1 VPEDIALFIDFENIR
16 YSMLNIQRR
25 EPDPQELIA
34 VARRYG
40 TVMVA
45 RAYADWSRQP
55 EPFKGSLTAAMID
68 RVDCPAKQRD
78 RIRMGTNHYAA
89 GIPGSSSVPGYP
101 EQGSFARPWSSTITG
116 NSGPLP
122 ALNPQASTNG
132 WYTEQ
137 EPPPLQSELDES
149 ILPADDAVSEETYA
163 NTDFSQRDAF
173 RQNLPYQNPYGQSTP
188 TGPLAQS
195 NTGPLGYPVP
205 YQHTGT
211 TGHLPAVSSNNSA
224 GMQQST
230 STVIQ
235 STVDLNML
243 MDIIETVFDR
253 PTISTFVLMTGDK
266 DFTRI
271 SARLKLRLNKT
282 VIVVGIPGT
291 VSRDLISSANQ
302 FVPLVPNGV
311 TGNTGA
317 LPTINANGAYAS
329 PSSGNTGAFP
339 SLGNTNSMNAI
350 SAANPGSTGN
360 TGAMPAVTYPGA
372 AQPAY
377 QFQNLYGANLPPSPP
392 IDILDPQFLQ
402 FLDYI
407 DRNWSWRTII
417 GVSNFIGDP
426 VNPKNRF
433 RGRLT
438 RESARELLNS
448 CIQQGILL
456 LQTDQ
461 TGAEDLRLNRMHPGV
476 DEVLK
481 QFVR

>member
-1 VPEDIALFIDFENIR
+1 LACAVSLYAREEKIVPEDIALFIDFENIR

-78 RIRMGTNHYAA
+78 RIRMGTVHYA
-89 GIPGSSSVPGYP
+89 GNTPSGSLGYTTESGTYP
-101 EQGSFARPWSSTITG
+101 SRSWSSGSTG

-122 ALNPQASTNG
+122 ALTPQNVANG
-132 WYTEQ
+132 WPSYQDQ
-137 EPPPLQSELDES
+137 EAALPLQNDPDES
-149 ILPADDAVSEETYA
+149 LLPADEPEPDEGYDTADYQ
-163 NTDFSQRDAF
+163 QREAS
-173 RQNLPYQNPYGQSTP
+173 RQSLPYQNPSGPLGQS
-188 TGPLAQS
+188 S
-195 NTGPLGYPVP
+195 TGPLGYSNA
-205 YQHTGT
+205 QHTGN
-211 TGHLPAVSSNNSA
+211 TGHMPAINAGSSNTIV
-224 GMQQST
+224 QST
-230 STVIQ
+230 VVQ

-302 FVPLVPNGV
+302 FVPLVPGGS
-311 TGNTGA
+311 TGG
-317 LPTINANGAYAS
+317 LGMPT
-329 PSSGNTGAFP
+329 SSGIGPMA
-339 SLGNTNSMNAI
+339 
-350 SAANPGSTGN
+350 STGN
-360 TGAMPAVTYPGA
+360 TGAMPAISSYGA
-372 AQPAY
+372 AGTTNPQL
-377 QFQNLYGANLPPSPP
+377 QSYGSATPPM
-392 IDILDPQFLQ
+392 DVLDPQFLQ

-438 RESARELLNS
+438 RDSARELLNT
-448 CIQQGILL
+448 CIQQNILL
-456 LQTDQ
+456 VHTDPS
-461 TGAEDLRLNRMHPGV
+461 GAEDLRLNRSHPGV
-476 DEVLK
+476 DEVIK

>member
-1 VPEDIALFIDFENIR
+1 MPEDIALFIDFENIR

-78 RIRMGTNHYAA
+78 RIRMGTIHYATGNTPTGSLGSPNA
-89 GIPGSSSVPGYP
+89 NYVAEQGTGAYPRQWPSSVTGSSGSLPAIQPPGVSNGWTTDQDATLPLAHDLDDDNLLP
-101 EQGSFARPWSSTITG
+101 EDEQS
-116 NSGPLP
+116 NEEDYSGPDY
-122 ALNPQASTNG
+122 Q
-132 WYTEQ
+132 Q
-137 EPPPLQSELDES
+137 REP
-149 ILPADDAVSEETYA
+149 Y
-163 NTDFSQRDAF
+163 
-173 RQNLPYQNPYGQSTP
+173 RQQFPYQNAYGQSSP
-188 TGPLAQS
+188 TGPLGQS

-205 YQHTGT
+205 TNQHAGN
-211 TGHLPAVSSNNSA
+211 TGHMPAVNQGNSTIV
-224 GMQQST
+224 QST
-230 STVIQ
+230 VVQ

-302 FVPLVPNGV
+302 FVPLVPGGV

-317 LPTINANGAYAS
+317 LPISGIVQMS
-329 PSSGNTGAFP
+329 PSSGT
-339 SLGNTNSMNAI
+339 LGS
-350 SAANPGSTGN
+350 STGP
-360 TGAMPAVTYPGA
+360 MPAVNFANTAP
-372 AQPAY
+372 
-377 QFQNLYGANLPPSPP
+377 QFQLPYGNPP
-392 IDILDPQFLQ
+392 IDVLDPPFVQ

-407 DRNWSWRTII
+407 DRSWSWRTII

-438 RESARELLNS
+438 RESARELLNK
-448 CIQQGILL
+448 CVQQNILIV
-456 LQTDQ
+456 QTDS

>member
-1 VPEDIALFIDFENIR
+1 VPEEIALFIDFENIR

-45 RAYADWSRQP
+45 RAYSDWSRQP

-78 RIRMGTNHYAA
+78 RIRMGTVHYSGNQPTGAL
-89 GIPGSSSVPGYP
+89 GTPMLVS
-101 EQGSFARPWSSTITG
+101 EQGTG
-116 NSGPLP
+116 SLAPTPFQREWPSGPLSNSGPLP
-122 ALNPQASTNG
+122 AIPPQGIGNEWGSYQDTPETGQPEIDENPL
-132 WYTEQ
+132 
-137 EPPPLQSELDES
+137 PLPEDETLTDEGYQ
-149 ILPADDAVSEETYA
+149 LPDYQ
-163 NTDFSQRDAF
+163 QRDLS
-173 RQNLPYQNPYGQSTP
+173 RQNAPYQNPYGQSAP
-188 TGPLAQS
+188 TGPLGFS
-195 NTGPLGYPVP
+195 SSTGPLRYNTSTPV
-205 YQHTGT
+205 
-211 TGHLPAVSSNNSA
+211 
-224 GMQQST
+224 QST
-230 STVIQ
+230 GNTGQMPAINASGSNTIVQSTVVQ

-302 FVPLVPNGV
+302 FVPLVPGGSPVAVGV
-311 TGNTGA
+311 GDSGFGSMSMTGNTG
-317 LPTINANGAYAS
+317 
-329 PSSGNTGAFP
+329 
-339 SLGNTNSMNAI
+339 SMAAI
-350 SAANPGSTGN
+350 SI
-360 TGAMPAVTYPGA
+360 GAPTSQL
-372 AQPAY
+372 QPFPMDA
-377 QFQNLYGANLPPSPP
+377 
-392 IDILDPQFLQ
+392 LDPQLLQ

-448 CIQQGILL
+448 CIQQGILIV
-456 LQTDQ
+456 QTDP
-461 TGAEDLRLNRMHPGV
+461 TGAEDLRLNRAHPGV

>member
-1 VPEDIALFIDFENIR
+1 MSEEIALFIDFENIR

-78 RIRMGTNHYAA
+78 RIRMGTVHYTSGNMPTGAL
-89 GIPGSSSVPGYP
+89 GPSMMVS
-101 EQGSFARPWSSTITG
+101 EQGTSSFAPAPYQRQWPTG
-116 NSGPLP
+116 PLSNSGPLP
-122 ALNPQASTNG
+122 AIPPQGGSNEWSAYQDASEPGQSGIEENLLPEDETL
-132 WYTEQ
+132 TEEGYQ
-137 EPPPLQSELDES
+137 
-149 ILPADDAVSEETYA
+149 LPEYQ
-163 NTDFSQRDAF
+163 QRDTS
-173 RQNLPYQNPYGQSTP
+173 RQNAPYQNHYGQSAP
-188 TGPLAQS
+188 TGPLGLS
-195 NTGPLGYPVP
+195 SSTGPLGYTTSVP
-205 YQHTGT
+205 GQSTGN
-211 TGHLPAVSSNNSA
+211 TGHMPAVNASGSSTIV
-224 GMQQST
+224 QST
-230 STVIQ
+230 VVQ

-302 FVPLVPNGV
+302 FVPLVPGGSPV
-311 TGNTGA
+311 PAGQMGESGFGPMTTTGNTGGMPA
-317 LPTINANGAYAS
+317 I
-329 PSSGNTGAFP
+329 
-339 SLGNTNSMNAI
+339 SLGT
-350 SAANPGSTGN
+350 P
-360 TGAMPAVTYPGA
+360 A
-372 AQPAY
+372 AQY
-377 QFQNLYGANLPPSPP
+377 QLYPM
-392 IDILDPQFLQ
+392 DVFDPQFLQ

-438 RESARELLNS
+438 RESARELLNT
-448 CIQQGILL
+448 CIQQGILI
-456 LQTDQ
+456 LQTDP
-461 TGAEDLRLNRMHPGV
+461 TGAEDLRLNRSHPGV

>member
-78 RIRMGTNHYAA
+78 RIRMGTGHYPSIGTPTGAL
-89 GIPGSSSVPGYP
+89 GNPGYGSDPGSSGNFPAGGYP
-101 EQGSFARPWSSTITG
+101 RQWAPGSSG

-122 ALNPQASTNG
+122 AIQPQHTSNG
-132 WYTEQ
+132 WSPYQDTTA
-137 EPPPLQSELDES
+137 SNSLDENY
-149 ILPADDAVSEETYA
+149 LPPEESSEDSYNSPDFDQQGTSQSNSHYP
-163 NTDFSQRDAF
+163 NTFS
-173 RQNLPYQNPYGQSTP
+173 QSTP
-188 TGPLAQS
+188 TGPLG
-195 NTGPLGYPVP
+195 NYTGPLGYANG
-205 YQHTGT
+205 QSTGN
-211 TGHLPAVSSNNSA
+211 TGHLPAVNASGSNTIV
-224 GMQQST
+224 QST
-230 STVIQ
+230 VVQ

-291 VSRDLISSANQ
+291 VSRDLISSASQ
-302 FVPLVPNGV
+302 FVPLVPGGSSS
-311 TGNTGA
+311 TTSA
-317 LPTINANGAYAS
+317 LPAVTAPTNNG
-329 PSSGNTGAFP
+329 SGIG
-339 SLGNTNSMNAI
+339 SMGT
-350 SAANPGSTGN
+350 SGN
-360 TGAMPAVTYPGA
+360 TGAMPAISYS
-372 AQPAY
+372 
-377 QFQNLYGANLPPSPP
+377 GANAQYPPYVGGTPP
-392 IDILDPQFLQ
+392 MDVLDPQFLQ

-426 VNPKNRF
+426 INPKNRF

-438 RESARELLNS
+438 RDSARELLNL
-448 CIQQGILL
+448 CVQQNILVV
-456 LQTDQ
+456 QTDS
-461 TGAEDLRLNRMHPGV
+461 TGAEDLRLNRSHPGV
-476 DEVLK
+476 EDILK

>member
-1 VPEDIALFIDFENIR
+1 MPEDIALFIDFENIR

-78 RIRMGTNHYAA
+78 RIRMGTVHYPPS
-89 GIPGSSSVPGYP
+89 GTPTGTLGSPGTPIDQAYTSGVY
-101 EQGSFARPWSSTITG
+101 QRPWSGGVTG

-122 ALNPQASTNG
+122 AINPQSAHNDWPS
-132 WYTEQ
+132 YQ
-137 EPPPLQSELDES
+137 EAEDTALPLQSDLDENL
-149 ILPADDAVSEETYA
+149 LPSDESTPSDHENYAADY
-163 NTDFSQRDAF
+163 SQREVP
-173 RQNLPYQNPYGQSTP
+173 RQTPAYQSYGQSP
-188 TGPLAQS
+188 TGPLGQS
-195 NTGPLGYPVP
+195 NTGPLGYPGSSTGQLG
-205 YQHTGT
+205 QHTGN
-211 TGHLPAVSSNNSA
+211 TGHLPAVNA
-224 GMQQST
+224 GGTSTIVQST
-230 STVIQ
+230 VVQ

-291 VSRDLISSANQ
+291 VSRDLISSASQ
-302 FVPLVPNGV
+302 FVPLVPGGAPIS

-317 LPTINANGAYAS
+317 LPAINANGGFNQA
-329 PSSGNTGAFP
+329 SSGT
-339 SLGNTNSMNAI
+339 
-350 SAANPGSTGN
+350 
-360 TGAMPAVTYPGA
+360 TGAMPAVSYGGAPQYPG
-372 AQPAY
+372 Y
-377 QFQNLYGANLPPSPP
+377 NTPPM
-392 IDILDPQFLQ
+392 DVLDPQFLQ

-448 CIQQGILL
+448 CIQQSILL
-456 LQTDQ
+456 VQTDQ
-461 TGAEDLRLNRMHPGV
+461 SGAEDLRLNRAHPGV

>member
-1 VPEDIALFIDFENIR
+1 MYLNNHDNLGLRSSSLREEKNVPEDIALFIDFENIR

-78 RIRMGTNHYAA
+78 RIRMSTHY
-89 GIPGSSSVPGYP
+89 GPPGQTPTGALPAPGYGA
-101 EQGSFARPWSSTITG
+101 EQNTGSFPASTYG
-116 NSGPLP
+116 RSWNSPSNSGPLP
-122 ALNPQASTNG
+122 SIQHQQGDNG
-132 WYTEQ
+132 WSSYHESPESDEPDEQ
-137 EPPPLQSELDES
+137 YVPPAELPSESSYE
-149 ILPADDAVSEETYA
+149 PADYDQQPTRPNY
-163 NTDFSQRDAF
+163 
-173 RQNLPYQNPYGQSTP
+173 YQYPYGQSP
-188 TGPLAQS
+188 SGPLGQNSTGPLS
-195 NTGPLGYPVP
+195 
-205 YQHTGT
+205 YQHSGNTSQ
-211 TGHLPAVSSNNSA
+211 LPAVGNGQNTIV
-224 GMQQST
+224 QST
-230 STVIQ
+230 IVQ

-271 SARLKLRLNKT
+271 CARLKLRLNKT

-291 VSRDLISSANQ
+291 VSRDLVSSANQ
-302 FVPLVPNGV
+302 FVPLVPGGGPPVSIPNSPVGGSYIPSGT
-311 TGNTGA
+311 TG
-317 LPTINANGAYAS
+317 S
-329 PSSGNTGAFP
+329 
-339 SLGNTNSMNAI
+339 
-350 SAANPGSTGN
+350 
-360 TGAMPAVTYPGA
+360 MPAVSFGSPNTGYPPGA
-372 AQPAY
+372 
-377 QFQNLYGANLPPSPP
+377 PP
-392 IDILDPQFLQ
+392 IEVLDPQFLQ

-407 DRNWSWRTII
+407 DRNWSWRTVI

-426 VNPKNRF
+426 LNPKNRF

-448 CIQQGILL
+448 CIQQNILL
-456 LQTDQ
+456 VQTDAS
-461 TGAEDLRLNRMHPGV
+461 GAEDLRLNRSHPGV
-476 DEVLK
+476 DEILK
-481 QFVR
+481 QIVR

>member
-1 VPEDIALFIDFENIR
+1 
-16 YSMLNIQRR
+16 MLNIQRR

-78 RIRMGTNHYAA
+78 RIRMGTVHYS
-89 GIPGSSSVPGYP
+89 GNTPSGSLGYTTESGTYP
-101 EQGSFARPWSSTITG
+101 SRSWSSGSTG

-122 ALNPQASTNG
+122 ALTPQNVTNG
-132 WYTEQ
+132 WPSYQHQ
-137 EPPPLQSELDES
+137 EAALPLQSDIDES
-149 ILPADDAVSEETYA
+149 LLPADEPEPEEGYDTADYQ
-163 NTDFSQRDAF
+163 QREAS
-173 RQNLPYQNPYGQSTP
+173 RQSLPYQNPYGQSTP
-188 TGPLAQS
+188 SGPLGQS
-195 NTGPLGYPVP
+195 STGPLGYSNA
-205 YQHTGT
+205 QHTGN
-211 TGHLPAVSSNNSA
+211 TGHMPAINPGSSNTIV
-224 GMQQST
+224 QST
-230 STVIQ
+230 VVQ

-302 FVPLVPNGV
+302 FVPLIPGC
-311 TGNTGA
+311 TAGGTSFPSNTSGG
-317 LPTINANGAYAS
+317 PGQM
-329 PSSGNTGAFP
+329 SSGNTGP
-339 SLGNTNSMNAI
+339 MPAI
-350 SAANPGSTGN
+350 SYSASPSASNSQLPTYGN
-360 TGAMPAVTYPGA
+360 GT
-372 AQPAY
+372 
-377 QFQNLYGANLPPSPP
+377 PPM
-392 IDILDPQFLQ
+392 DVLDPQFLQ

-417 GVSNFIGDP
+417 VVSNFIGDP

-433 RGRLT
+433 RVRLT

-448 CIQQGILL
+448 CVQQSILL
-456 LQTDQ
+456 VHTDV
-461 TGAEDLRLNRMHPGV
+461 TGAEDLRLNRAHPGV

>member
-78 RIRMGTNHYAA
+78 RIRMGTVHYP
-89 GIPGSSSVPGYP
+89 PGGTSTGTLSSETGYSSSY
-101 EQGSFARPWSSTITG
+101 RPWPTG
-116 NSGPLP
+116 PLSNSGPLP
-122 ALNPQASTNG
+122 AINPQQLGNEWSAYPENSPLEPSEPEEEEDPPIED
-132 WYTEQ
+132 EQ
-137 EPPPLQSELDES
+137 LQDEDYDMPDYQQRES
-149 ILPADDAVSEETYA
+149 RQHSAYSSS
-163 NTDFSQRDAF
+163 FSQT
-173 RQNLPYQNPYGQSTP
+173 QP
-188 TGPLAQS
+188 TGPLS
-195 NTGPLGYPVP
+195 LGGGNTGPLGYPPPSPV
-205 YQHTGT
+205 HSTGN
-211 TGHLPAVSSNNSA
+211 TGHMPAVSASGSNTVV
-224 GMQQST
+224 Q

-291 VSRDLISSANQ
+291 VSRDLISSASQ
-302 FVPLVPNGV
+302 FVPLVPGGNPAVAGQPSNGSYGSMSLP
-311 TGNTGA
+311 GNTG
-317 LPTINANGAYAS
+317 
-329 PSSGNTGAFP
+329 
-339 SLGNTNSMNAI
+339 SMPAI
-350 SAANPGSTGN
+350 SLNAP
-360 TGAMPAVTYPGA
+360 PLPFQPYPMDA
-372 AQPAY
+372 
-377 QFQNLYGANLPPSPP
+377 
-392 IDILDPQFLQ
+392 LDPQFLQ

-407 DRNWSWRTII
+407 DRNWSWRTVI

-438 RESARELLNS
+438 RESARELLNL

-456 LQTDQ
+456 LQTDPS
-461 TGAEDLRLNRMHPGV
+461 GAEDLRLNRNHPGV

>member
-78 RIRMGTNHYAA
+78 RIRMGTIHYAS
-89 GIPGSSSVPGYP
+89 GNTPTGMLNNSTNYSS
-101 EQGSFARPWSSTITG
+101 EQGTGAFPASPRQWPSTVTG
-116 NSGPLP
+116 NSGALP
-122 ALNPQASTNG
+122 ALTPSVANNG
-132 WYTEQ
+132 WDADQDTSHPLENDLEENLPLEDEQPTE
-137 EPPPLQSELDES
+137 ESYSMSE
-149 ILPADDAVSEETYA
+149 YQ
-163 NTDFSQRDAF
+163 QRDLY
-173 RQNLPYQNPYGQSTP
+173 RPYQNSYGQSSP
-188 TGPLAQS
+188 TGPLAS
-195 NTGPLGYPVP
+195 STGPLGYPP
-205 YQHTGT
+205 TGNQHTVSGN
-211 TGHLPAVSSNNSA
+211 TGHMPAVNPGGNSTIV
-224 GMQQST
+224 QST
-230 STVIQ
+230 VVQ

-253 PTISTFVLMTGDK
+253 PTITTFVLMTGDK

-302 FVPLVPNGV
+302 FVPLVPGGAGTPMN
-311 TGNTGA
+311 TGTTGA
-317 LPTINANGAYAS
+317 LP
-329 PSSGNTGAFP
+329 
-339 SLGNTNSMNAI
+339 AI
-350 SAANPGSTGN
+350 QPGSYPISSTGT
-360 TGAMPAVTYPGA
+360 TGAMPAINYQGGSS
-372 AQPAY
+372 Q
-377 QFQNLYGANLPPSPP
+377 QFQLPYGTPPM
-392 IDILDPQFLQ
+392 DVLDPQFLQ

-438 RESARELLNS
+438 RESARELLNT

-456 LQTDQ
+456 VQTDS
-461 TGAEDLRLNRMHPGV
+461 TGAEDLRLNRAHPGV

-481 QFVR
+481 LFVR

>member
-1 VPEDIALFIDFENIR
+1 VPEEIALFIDFENIR

-78 RIRMGTNHYAA
+78 RIRMGTVHYSGNQPSGALNTSMFVPDQ
-89 GIPGSSSVPGYP
+89 GTGSLTPTPFQREWPGESP
-101 EQGSFARPWSSTITG
+101 G

-122 ALNPQASTNG
+122 AIPSQEMRNEWGSYQATSEIERPEIDENSLS
-132 WYTEQ
+132 EN
-137 EPPPLQSELDES
+137 EPLTDDGYQ
-149 ILPADDAVSEETYA
+149 LPEYQ
-163 NTDFSQRDAF
+163 QRDLS
-173 RQNLPYQNPYGQSTP
+173 RQNAPYQTPYSQSTP
-188 TGPLAQS
+188 TGPLGFTS
-195 NTGPLGYPVP
+195 STGPLGDN
-205 YQHTGT
+205 
-211 TGHLPAVSSNNSA
+211 SSNPVQPTGNTGQMPAINTS
-224 GMQQST
+224 GSSTIVQST
-230 STVIQ
+230 VVQ

-302 FVPLVPNGV
+302 FVPLVPGGPPV
-311 TGNTGA
+311 AIGIGDSGFGSMSITGNTG
-317 LPTINANGAYAS
+317 
-329 PSSGNTGAFP
+329 
-339 SLGNTNSMNAI
+339 SMAAI
-350 SAANPGSTGN
+350 SMSTP
-360 TGAMPAVTYPGA
+360 TSQLQSYPMDA
-372 AQPAY
+372 
-377 QFQNLYGANLPPSPP
+377 
-392 IDILDPQFLQ
+392 LDPQLLQ

-456 LQTDQ
+456 VQTDP
-461 TGAEDLRLNRMHPGV
+461 TGAEDLRLNRSHPGV

>member
-1 VPEDIALFIDFENIR
+1 MRGEEKIMPEDIALFIDFENIR

-78 RIRMGTNHYAA
+78 RIRVGTIHYS
-89 GIPGSSSVPGYP
+89 GGNQPTGGLGSPGP
-101 EQGSFARPWSSTITG
+101 EQNTGSYQRPWSAGSTGYT
-116 NSGPLP
+116 GPLP
-122 ALNPQASTNG
+122 VISPQGPGNG
-132 WYTEQ
+132 WSSYQ
-137 EPPPLQSELDES
+137 DAPLPLQSEFDENLVS
-149 ILPADDAVSEETYA
+149 ADEPTPDEGFNIA
-163 NTDFSQRDAF
+163 DFQQPESA
-173 RQNLPYQNPYGQSTP
+173 RQNLPYQNTYGQPPTP
-188 TGPLAQS
+188 TGPLGHTG
-195 NTGPLGYPVP
+195 NTGPLAYPGTP
-205 YQHTGT
+205 AGQHTGN
-211 TGHLPAVSSNNSA
+211 TGHMPAISTGSGNTGHMPAITSGGGNTLV
-224 GMQQST
+224 QST
-230 STVIQ
+230 VVQ

-302 FVPLVPNGV
+302 FVPLVPGGSSTVGITSNG
-311 TGNTGA
+311 GFGQM
-317 LPTINANGAYAS
+317 S
-329 PSSGNTGAFP
+329 PS
-339 SLGNTNSMNAI
+339 
-350 SAANPGSTGN
+350 GN
-360 TGAMPAVTYPGA
+360 TGAMPAITGGQSAPSF
-372 AQPAY
+372 
-377 QFQNLYGANLPPSPP
+377 QFQTSGVPMPMDA
-392 IDILDPQFLQ
+392 LDPQFLQ

-407 DRNWSWRTII
+407 DRNWSWRTIV

-438 RESARELLNS
+438 RESARELLNT

-456 LQTDQ
+456 LQTDP
-461 TGAEDLRLNRMHPGV
+461 TGAEDLRLNRLHPGV
-476 DEVLK
+476 DEVLR

>member
-1 VPEDIALFIDFENIR
+1 MPEEIALFIDFENIR

-78 RIRMGTNHYAA
+78 RIRMGTVHYTA
-89 GIPGSSSVPGYP
+89 GSLGSSYVAEQGTGMFPKQWPSSLATSTGSFPAIQPHEASTHWTPDVEESVPSP
-101 EQGSFARPWSSTITG
+101 SLEEIDERLNRI
-116 NSGPLP
+116 GPLLP
-122 ALNPQASTNG
+122 ED
-132 WYTEQ
+132 EQ
-137 EPPPLQSELDES
+137 EV
-149 ILPADDAVSEETYA
+149 DDDFAA
-163 NTDFSQRDAF
+163 DFSSRDSY
-173 RQNLPYQNPYGQSTP
+173 RPNYNYTSSYTQSNPMGF
-188 TGPLAQS
+188 LAQS
-195 NTGPLGYPVP
+195 NTGPLGYAPSQP
-205 YQHTGT
+205 TGN
-211 TGHLPAVSSNNSA
+211 TGHMAAVNSNTGSSTIV
-224 GMQQST
+224 QST
-230 STVIQ
+230 VVQ

-302 FVPLVPNGV
+302 FVPLVPGGV
-311 TGNTGA
+311 SSNTGS
-317 LPTINANGAYAS
+317 LPV
-329 PSSGNTGAFP
+329 PSSGIIQMSP
-339 SLGNTNSMNAI
+339 SNGTLST
-350 SAANPGSTGN
+350 STGSI
-360 TGAMPAVTYPGA
+360 PAVNFAATA
-372 AQPAY
+372 AQ
-377 QFQNLYGANLPPSPP
+377 FQQPYMNVPSM
-392 IDILDPQFLQ
+392 DVLDPQFLQ

-438 RESARELLNS
+438 RESARELLNT
-448 CIQQGILL
+448 CIQQNILL
-456 LQTDQ
+456 VQTDP
-461 TGAEDLRLNRMHPGV
+461 TGAEDLRLNRLHPGV

>member
-78 RIRMGTNHYAA
+78 RIRMGTVHYSSGNPPTGAL
-89 GIPGSSSVPGYP
+89 GSPGGSS
-101 EQGSFARPWSSTITG
+101 EQGTGSFAATSHPRQWPTGPLG

-122 ALNPQASTNG
+122 AISPQGGTNG
-132 WYTEQ
+132 WAPYQ
-137 EPPPLQSELDES
+137 ETPREHEEPAAFTQPELEEH
-149 ILPADDAVSEETYA
+149 LLKEDDSLLEEGYEA
-163 NTDFSQRDAF
+163 SDYQQRDPS
-173 RQNLPYQNPYGQSTP
+173 RPLPPYQNPYGQSTP
-188 TGPLAQS
+188 TGPLGHTGG
-195 NTGPLGYPVP
+195 TGPLGYPTP
-205 YQHTGT
+205 PPGQQTGN
-211 TGHLPAVSSNNSA
+211 TGHMPAVTAGSSSTIV
-224 GMQQST
+224 QST
-230 STVIQ
+230 VVQ

-302 FVPLVPNGV
+302 FVPLVPGGNPAASGLTGNGGYNPSMS
-311 TGNTGA
+311 TSGNTGA
-317 LPTINANGAYAS
+317 LP
-329 PSSGNTGAFP
+329 
-339 SLGNTNSMNAI
+339 
-350 SAANPGSTGN
+350 
-360 TGAMPAVTYPGA
+360 AVSPGA
-372 AQPAY
+372 APTQYQPYPMDA
-377 QFQNLYGANLPPSPP
+377 
-392 IDILDPQFLQ
+392 LDPQFLQ

-438 RESARELLNS
+438 RESARELLNT
-448 CIQQGILL
+448 CVQQGVLL
-456 LQTDQ
+456 LQTDSS
-461 TGAEDLRLNRMHPGV
+461 GNEDLRLNRGHPGV

>member
-1 VPEDIALFIDFENIR
+1 MPEDIALFIDFENIR

-78 RIRMGTNHYAA
+78 RIRMGTVHYS
-89 GIPGSSSVPGYP
+89 GNTPSGSLGYTTESGTYP
-101 EQGSFARPWSSTITG
+101 SRSWSSGSTG

-122 ALNPQASTNG
+122 ALTPQNVANG
-132 WYTEQ
+132 WPSYQDQ
-137 EPPPLQSELDES
+137 EAALPLQSDIDES
-149 ILPADDAVSEETYA
+149 LLPADEPEPDEGYDTADYQ
-163 NTDFSQRDAF
+163 QREAS
-173 RQNLPYQNPYGQSTP
+173 RQSLPYQNPYGQSTP
-188 TGPLAQS
+188 SGPLGQS
-195 NTGPLGYPVP
+195 STGPLGYSNA
-205 YQHTGT
+205 QHTGN
-211 TGHLPAVSSNNSA
+211 TGHMPAINPGSSNTIV
-224 GMQQST
+224 QST
-230 STVIQ
+230 VVQ

-302 FVPLVPNGV
+302 FVPLVPGGGPV
-311 TGNTGA
+311 AIGIGDSGFGSMSMTGNTG
-317 LPTINANGAYAS
+317 
-329 PSSGNTGAFP
+329 
-339 SLGNTNSMNAI
+339 SMNAI
-350 SAANPGSTGN
+350 SIGTATSQLQP
-360 TGAMPAVTYPGA
+360 YPMDA
-372 AQPAY
+372 
-377 QFQNLYGANLPPSPP
+377 
-392 IDILDPQFLQ
+392 LDPQLLQ

-407 DRNWSWRTII
+407 NRNWSWRTII

-456 LQTDQ
+456 VQTDP
-461 TGAEDLRLNRMHPGV
+461 TGAEDLRLNRAHPGV

>member
-78 RIRMGTNHYAA
+78 RIRMGTIHYASGNPPTGA
-89 GIPGSSSVPGYP
+89 LGSSSYVA
-101 EQGSFARPWSSTITG
+101 EQGSAGYPRPWPGSVSG
-116 NSGPLP
+116 SSGPLP
-122 ALNPQASTNG
+122 AINPQVMGWGSESDAPLPSDLEDDTLLPEDEPSTEEGYNTAEYQQRESYRQAS
-132 WYTEQ
+132 
-137 EPPPLQSELDES
+137 P
-149 ILPADDAVSEETYA
+149 YA
-163 NTDFSQRDAF
+163 GS
-173 RQNLPYQNPYGQSTP
+173 YGQTP
-188 TGPLAQS
+188 TGPLGQS
-195 NTGPLGYPVP
+195 NTGPLGYPAAP
-205 YQHTGT
+205 TQHTAT
-211 TGHLPAVSSNNSA
+211 TGHMPAINS
-224 GMQQST
+224 GNSTIVQST
-230 STVIQ
+230 VVQ

-271 SARLKLRLNKT
+271 GARLKLRLNKN

-302 FVPLVPNGV
+302 FVPLVPGNVTGSTGTLPAMTPP
-311 TGNTGA
+311 TGNTG
-317 LPTINANGAYAS
+317 T
-329 PSSGNTGAFP
+329 
-339 SLGNTNSMNAI
+339 
-350 SAANPGSTGN
+350 
-360 TGAMPAVTYPGA
+360 MPAVNYTGSTS
-372 AQPAY
+372 
-377 QFQNLYGANLPPSPP
+377 QFQQVPYGAPQ

-438 RESARELLNS
+438 RESARELLNT
-448 CIQQGILL
+448 CIQQNILL
-456 LQTDQ
+456 VQTDP

>member
-1 VPEDIALFIDFENIR
+1 
-16 YSMLNIQRR
+16 MLNIQRR

-78 RIRMGTNHYAA
+78 RIRMGTVHYTGNQPSGAL
-89 GIPGSSSVPGYP
+89 GTSMFVPDQGTGGLTPTPFQREWPGEPL
-101 EQGSFARPWSSTITG
+101 G

-122 ALNPQASTNG
+122 VIPSQEIRNEWGSYQDTSEIGQPEIDENP
-132 WYTEQ
+132 
-137 EPPPLQSELDES
+137 LSEDES
-149 ILPADDAVSEETYA
+149 LTDEGYQLPEYQ
-163 NTDFSQRDAF
+163 QRDLS
-173 RQNLPYQNPYGQSTP
+173 RQNVPYQNPYGQSAP
-188 TGPLAQS
+188 TGPLGFS
-195 NTGPLGYPVP
+195 SSTGPLGYTTSTPG
-205 YQHTGT
+205 QSTGS
-211 TGHLPAVSSNNSA
+211 TGHMPAINASGSSTIV
-224 GMQQST
+224 QST
-230 STVIQ
+230 VVQ

-302 FVPLVPNGV
+302 FVPLVPGGSITAGLPGNG
-311 TGNTGA
+311 GI
-317 LPTINANGAYAS
+317 PQMS
-329 PSSGNTGAFP
+329 PSGNTGA
-339 SLGNTNSMNAI
+339 MAAI
-350 SAANPGSTGN
+350 SPGTSPLPYQG
-360 TGAMPAVTYPGA
+360 GGMPTPV
-372 AQPAY
+372 
-377 QFQNLYGANLPPSPP
+377 
-392 IDILDPQFLQ
+392 DVLDPQFLQ

-407 DRNWSWRTII
+407 DRNWSWRTIV

-461 TGAEDLRLNRMHPGV
+461 TGAEDLRLNRLHPGV

>member
-1 VPEDIALFIDFENIR
+1 MPEDIALFIDFENIR

-78 RIRMGTNHYAA
+78 RIRMGTVHYTGNQPGGAL
-89 GIPGSSSVPGYP
+89 GTSMFVPDQGTGSLTPIPFQRESPAEP
-101 EQGSFARPWSSTITG
+101 LG

-122 ALNPQASTNG
+122 AIPSQEIRNEWGSYQDTSEIGQPEIDENP
-132 WYTEQ
+132 
-137 EPPPLQSELDES
+137 LSEDDSLTDEGYQ
-149 ILPADDAVSEETYA
+149 LPEYQ
-163 NTDFSQRDAF
+163 QRDLS
-173 RQNLPYQNPYGQSTP
+173 RQNVPYQNPYGQSAP
-188 TGPLAQS
+188 TGPLGFS
-195 NTGPLGYPVP
+195 SSTGPLGYNTSNPIQP
-205 YQHTGT
+205 TGN
-211 TGHLPAVSSNNSA
+211 TGQMPAINASGSSTIV
-224 GMQQST
+224 QST
-230 STVIQ
+230 VVQ

-271 SARLKLRLNKT
+271 IARLKLRLNKT

-302 FVPLVPNGV
+302 FVPLVPNGISS
-311 TGNTGA
+311 NTSF
-317 LPTINANGAYAS
+317 PTNTSGG
-329 PSSGNTGAFP
+329 PGQMSSGNTGP
-339 SLGNTNSMNAI
+339 MPAI
-350 SAANPGSTGN
+350 SYTASPSASNPQLPTYGN
-360 TGAMPAVTYPGA
+360 GT
-372 AQPAY
+372 
-377 QFQNLYGANLPPSPP
+377 PPM
-392 IDILDPQFLQ
+392 DVLDPQFLQ

-438 RESARELLNS
+438 RESARELLNT
-448 CIQQGILL
+448 CIQQNILIL
-456 LQTDQ
+456 HTDP
-461 TGAEDLRLNRMHPGV
+461 TGAEDLRLNRSHPGV
-476 DEVLK
+476 DEILK

>member
-1 VPEDIALFIDFENIR
+1 MPEDIALFIDFENIR

-78 RIRMGTNHYAA
+78 RIRMGTVHYA
-89 GIPGSSSVPGYP
+89 GNTPSGSLSYASESGTYP
-101 EQGSFARPWSSTITG
+101 SRSWSTGLTG
-116 NSGPLP
+116 NSGSLP
-122 ALNPQASTNG
+122 AITSQNVSNG
-132 WYTEQ
+132 WSSYQ
-137 EPPPLQSELDES
+137 DQDPPLQNDLDES
-149 ILPADDAVSEETYA
+149 LLPADEPEPGEGYDTADYQ
-163 NTDFSQRDAF
+163 QREAS
-173 RQNLPYQNPYGQSTP
+173 RQSLPYQNPYGQPTP
-188 TGPLAQS
+188 TGPLGQS
-195 NTGPLGYPVP
+195 STGPLGYSNAP
-205 YQHTGT
+205 HTGN
-211 TGHLPAVSSNNSA
+211 TGHMPAINPGSNTIV
-224 GMQQST
+224 QST
-230 STVIQ
+230 VVQ

-271 SARLKLRLNKT
+271 SARLTLRLHKT

-302 FVPLVPNGV
+302 FVHLVPGGNAATMAPPINSG
-311 TGNTGA
+311 TG
-317 LPTINANGAYAS
+317 
-329 PSSGNTGAFP
+329 SSFGP
-339 SLGNTNSMNAI
+339 M
-350 SAANPGSTGN
+350 GSTGN
-360 TGAMPAVTYPGA
+360 TGAMPAISSYGA
-372 AQPAY
+372 AGTTNPQLQSAY
-377 QFQNLYGANLPPSPP
+377 GSATPPMEV
-392 IDILDPQFLQ
+392 LDPQFLQ

-438 RESARELLNS
+438 RESARELLNT

-456 LQTDQ
+456 VQADS

>member
-78 RIRMGTNHYAA
+78 RIRMGTFHYTSGNTSTGAL
-89 GIPGSSSVPGYP
+89 GSPTYVA
-101 EQGSFARPWSSTITG
+101 EQGAGGPYPKQWPNSVTG

-122 ALNPQASTNG
+122 AFNSQNLNNG
-132 WYTEQ
+132 WPTEQ
-137 EPPPLQSELDES
+137 ESLPTSQNRLDDALLPLDEQ
-149 ILPADDAVSEETYA
+149 IPEEENFGSSDYQ
-163 NTDFSQRDAF
+163 QRESY
-173 RQNLPYQNPYGQSTP
+173 RQSLSYQNSYGQSP
-188 TGPLAQS
+188 TGPLGQNGS
-195 NTGPLGYPVP
+195 GPLGYPS
-205 YQHTGT
+205 TGN
-211 TGHLPAVSSNNSA
+211 TGHMPAINGNTNN
-224 GMQQST
+224 GTVVQST
-230 STVIQ
+230 VVQ

-302 FVPLVPNGV
+302 FVPLVPIG
-311 TGNTGA
+311 GNTG
-317 LPTINANGAYAS
+317 TV
-329 PSSGNTGAFP
+329 SGNTGTLP
-339 SLGNTNSMNAI
+339 SISSVTFSPNT
-350 SAANPGSTGN
+350 PTGN
-360 TGAMPAVTYPGA
+360 TAPMPAVSYPGNA
-372 AQPAY
+372 NPSGT
-377 QFQNLYGANLPPSPP
+377 QFQQASFETPQMDVLE
-392 IDILDPQFLQ
+392 PQFLQ

-426 VNPKNRF
+426 LNPKNRF

-438 RESARELLNS
+438 RESARELLNT
-448 CIQQGILL
+448 CIQQNILL
-456 LQTDQ
+456 VQTDS
-461 TGAEDLRLNRMHPGV
+461 TGAEDLRLNRLHPSV
-476 DEVLK
+476 DDVLK